1 MTPAD
6 VSGRTRL
13 LILQPTPFCNID
25 CSYCYLPARNDR
37 HRMPYEIVEA
47 AVRFVF
53 DNALPASDFTVVWHG
68 GEPLVLPPAWYR
80 EAFRRAASAAPAGAV
95 LPHAMQTNA
104 MLIDDEWCEL
114 FRDDADQS
122 GRQHRRAAMAA

>member
-1 MTPAD
+1 
-6 VSGRTRL
+6 
-13 LILQPTPFCNID
+13 
-25 CSYCYLPARNDR
+25 
-37 HRMPYEIVEA
+37 MPYEIVEA

-53 DNALPASDFTVVWHG
+53 EHGLPAPDFTVAGVWHG

-114 FRDDADQS
+114 FREMPIRVGVSIDGPQWLHDGRRRTRS
-122 GRQHRRAAMAA
+122 GGGTFLRAMRQKSMRCGGMVFRFM